1 MPYYEFI
8 WTERALA
15 KIELNNVTQDEVESV
30 ICDPIKTDHSQS
42 SGRPL
47 ATGFAD
53 DGRLVVCIYE
63 LIDELRV
70 LPVTA
75 YFSERQS

>member
-15 KIELNNVTQDEVESV
+15 KIELNGVTQNEVESV
-30 ICDPIKTDHSQS
+30 VSNPIRTGQS
-42 SGRPL
+42 RTSGRPL
-47 ATGFAD
+47 AVGLAD
-53 DGRLVVCIYE
+53 DGRLLICIYE
-63 LIDELRV
+63 TIDELHV

-75 YFSERQS
+75 FFAEPR